1 MCAIGFCDS
10 LFVPAPWAAS
20 GSGAGKER
28 STTRS
33 MTILNLINF
42 PIGTFIGAY
51 ALYALLQDAAA
62 DYFSASKPD

>member
-1 MCAIGFCDS
+1 
-10 LFVPAPWAAS
+10 
-20 GSGAGKER
+20 
-28 STTRS
+28 

-42 PIGTFIGAY
+42 PIGTVIGAY